1 MIDFEAV
8 KIKISKSL
16 ILIDVKKQ
24 RYMMWNRGYN
34 IYLVASFQGHLYKL
48 KVTKHVEDGWY
59 LNNIFCTSFSFGI
72 QKMVNSFK
80 EKKTTLSFETLLC
93 SEFNLN
99 WSSYIEFPDKSF
111 FLMSFRRSATSCLD
125 VLLVFYLF
133 SLDIS
138 NKDRI
143 RYIYMHIQMYR
154 ITKKYTNTTPR

>member
-59 LNNIFCTSFSFGI
+59 LNNMFCTSFSFGI

-80 EKKTTLSFETLLC
+80 EKKDDIIIW
-93 SEFNLN
+93 NLISLVTN
-99 WSSYIEFPDKSF
+99 NLDSKSKFLHRISWQKFFSYVFSKIGYILFRCFARFLFVQLGYIEQGSD
-111 FLMSFRRSATSCLD
+111 
-125 VLLVFYLF
+125 
-133 SLDIS
+133 
-138 NKDRI
+138 
-143 RYIYMHIQMYR
+143 
-154 ITKKYTNTTPR
+154 